1 MRIPKPVLAL
11 FALLVVAS
19 LGWAISVASGR
30 NPLPVP
36 DPNYAVFTTPSV
48 AAQHAIV
55 DLLRS
60 HGIRPRYR
68 MDSDGV
74 HRAILWD
81 GTIVNHTA
89 PELFERL
96 GRPAAAIGLVDPDP
110 AAAAL
115 RAVRSL
121 RERGFTASMIE
132 GAEPG
137 LPIVFVTTDA
147 LNGSVIVI
155 RKHRLRMGAV
165 PPRWSDVADDSAP
178 PSTHTRRELQ

>member
-1 MRIPKPVLAL
+1 MWIPKPVLAL
-11 FALLVVAS
+11 FALLVLTS
-19 LGWAISVASGR
+19 LGWAIAVASGR

-36 DPNYAVFTTPSV
+36 DANYAVFTTSSV

-60 HGIRPRYR
+60 HGVPPRYR

-74 HRAILWD
+74 QRAILWD
-81 GTIVNHTA
+81 GTIVNHTS

-96 GRPAAAIGLVDPDP
+96 GRPAAAIGLVASDP

-115 RAVRSL
+115 QAVRSL
-121 RERGFTASMIE
+121 REQGFQASMIE

-155 RKHRLRMGAV
+155 RKHRLRMGAP
-165 PPRWSDVADDSAP
+165 PPRWSEIADASAP
-178 PSTHTRRELQ
+178 IPTHTGKVSR